1 MTAVRLTAALLAAL
15 VLAPAAQARV
25 DARKLTAP
33 EGVRAFLLQ
42 ADEPAQDPAK
52 RSFPRTPSFIWQPVP
67 ATVRY
72 EFQLSTS
79 DSFRE
84 SGIVWSAKDLTAPL
98 VAPPLALPWISGR
111 PYSLYARVRAVTRT
125 GTTPWTD
132 DYGFNMRW
140 RNEGSAKGV
149 PDQLS
154 SYPGLLRW
162 EPVVGAT
169 SYQVWLLDAKKVIS
183 TTTTVADEREY
194 YTFHHDSTFT
204 GSVRW
209 RVRAVR
215 ALYGA
220 RANSLPAVS
229 YAPWSGVYT
238 SFNTS
243 PFPSG
248 PFDAVA
254 SVADTI
260 IEGTSAEP
268 EGDGDAHALMPGFVF
283 KGEQV
288 VDGATA
294 ELYRV
299 YAFTDRDCVN
309 VVFRGAVV
317 GSPAYAPRTSGML
330 KLPDT
335 LDGIE
340 AARTIYLKDTTRTGV
355 RELTNDGIELT
366 PNEVDTIAADSGG
379 TSDEGEAKTEE
390 ASATGGKAGT
400 GTSLPASQ
408 TAPMPPVDL
417 HDTKW
422 PEGGYYWTFV
432 PVVPV
437 QTDLLETT
445 LAAAAVA
452 GATTIEVEDAKGLG
466 PASKLEIGLSPP
478 EVVTIKEIT
487 GTTVTLE
494 KPLTGPHAAAEQ
506 VKLSGDTIHYQ
517 DAELP
522 QDACDAGRVMR
533 FGKRSQAVLAKES
546 GEPFASGLST
556 KGRLVSARS
565 TQGVFS
571 GQPLVAW
578 SPAPDAQAY
587 EVQWSK
593 TEYPFEAA
601 ADPILTYAT
610 AAVLPLKPGTWY
622 YRVRG
627 LNLAMP
633 KGAQALAWPEEPAK
647 VIVARPQFKVAK

>member
-33 EGVRAFLLQ
+33 EGMRAFLLQ

-79 DSFRE
+79 DTFRE

-98 VAPPLALPWISGR
+98 VAPPLALPWISGK

-140 RNEGSAKGV
+140 RNEGNAKGV

-183 TTTTVADEREY
+183 TTTNVADEREH
-194 YTFHHDSTFT
+194 YTFHHESKFT

-220 RANSLPAVS
+220 RENSLPAVS
-229 YAPWSGVYT
+229 YAPWSSVYT
-238 SFNTS
+238 SFNSS

-248 PFDAVA
+248 PFDTVA
-254 SVADTI
+254 TVADSI
-260 IEGTSAEP
+260 IEGTTAAP
-268 EGDGDAHALMPGFVF
+268 EGEGEAHALMPGFVF
-283 KGEQV
+283 KGEPFV
-288 VDGATA
+288 GGKPA
-294 ELYRV
+294 ELFHV
-299 YAFTDRDCVN
+299 YVFTDRDCVN
-309 VVFRGAVV
+309 RVFNSVPV
-317 GSPAYAPRTSGML
+317 GSPAYAPRVSRFWG
-330 KLPDT
+330 LPGT
-335 LDGIE
+335 QSGIE
-340 AARTIYLKDTTRTGV
+340 AARSLYLKDTP
-355 RELTNDGIELT
+355 EPPFKMLTNDGFEIT
-366 PNEVDTIAADSGG
+366 PNEFDTVPPDTGN
-379 TSDEGEAKTEE
+379 GEEPKTGENP
-390 ASATGGKAGT
+390 ATGKET
-400 GTSLPASQ
+400 WLPTQ
-408 TAPMPPVDL
+408 PGNGPPVDL

-422 PEGGYYWTFV
+422 PEGGYYWTVV
-432 PVVPV
+432 PVVATPPDPV
-437 QTDLLETT
+437 ETT
-445 LAAAAVA
+445 LAAGAIT
-452 GATTIEVEDAKGLG
+452 GATTIELADASRLG
-466 PASKLEIGLSPP
+466 SGNELEIGLSPP
-478 EVVTIKEIT
+478 EVVTIKAIN
-487 GTTVTLE
+487 GTTITLQA
-494 KPLTGPHAAAEQ
+494 PLTGPHGADEQ
-506 VKLSGDTIHYQ
+506 VKLSENAVAYQ

-556 KGRLVSARS
+556 KGKLVSARS
-565 TQGVFS
+565 TQSVFA

-593 TEYPFEAA
+593 TKYPFDPEAE
-601 ADPILTYAT
+601 PIVTYAT
-610 AAVLPLKPGTWY
+610 GAVLPLKPGTWY

-647 VIVARPQFKVAK
+647 VIVARPQFKVEK